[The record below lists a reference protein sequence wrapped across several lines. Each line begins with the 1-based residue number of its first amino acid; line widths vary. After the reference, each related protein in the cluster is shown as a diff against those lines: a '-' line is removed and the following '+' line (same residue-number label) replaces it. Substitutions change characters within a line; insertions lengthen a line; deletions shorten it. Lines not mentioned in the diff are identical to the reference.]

1 MSFINHVNHPIT
13 VSKMSEGIKIHLLNI
28 LKSQGL
34 SFKAGQLPFLDY
46 GGKELTLI
54 PSTLFTFRWNFR
66 FLPIIL
72 PHVPDPRTCRV
83 KDPQTV
89 KVHTILPRMSCKIDN
104 VGYVAP
110 RSSEFSEPTT
120 RILENTA
127 ISISVTRYSYRLT
140 DKDTWNFTICW
151 VLPNRIVLITLVAS
165 PQELGNVE
173 TNATRKFA
181 ARGGMGRC

>member
-1 MSFINHVNHPIT
+1 MSTIKTNHPSKQIIHHNKSSITTNHPSQQIIHHNMPIMSINHVNQSLSINHVNHPIT

-54 PSTLFTFRWNFR
+54 PSTLSSFRWNFR

-89 KVHTILPRMSCKIDN
+89 KVHSILPRMSCKIDN

-127 ISISVTRYSYRLT
+127 ISISVTQSSYRLRDD
-140 DKDTWNFTICW
+140 DK
-151 VLPNRIVLITLVAS
+151 
-165 PQELGNVE
+165 
-173 TNATRKFA
+173 
-181 ARGGMGRC
+181 